1 MSTISSLDRGVSVNS
16 VGVLELD
23 PYLVALAT
31 RQGEQAAREKRLGQ
45 IPTPCPYDA
54 NGASLTQRR
63 MAGVWA
69 RAYAAATP
77 EPNPLPA

>member
-1 MSTISSLDRGVSVNS
+1 M
-16 VGVLELD
+16 LELD
-23 PYLVALAT
+23 PYLYALAE
-31 RQGEQAAREKRLGQ
+31 RQGQQAARDKRLGR
-45 IPTPCPYDA
+45 IPARCPYDA

-77 EPNPLPA
+77 EPNPLPE